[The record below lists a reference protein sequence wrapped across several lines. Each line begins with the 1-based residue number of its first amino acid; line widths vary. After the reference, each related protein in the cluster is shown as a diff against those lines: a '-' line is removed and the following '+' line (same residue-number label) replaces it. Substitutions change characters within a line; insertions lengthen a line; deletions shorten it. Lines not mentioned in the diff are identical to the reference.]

1 MAKII
6 YQVSG
11 WDGDTSAY
19 TSKERALKELE
30 RRAGLAEL
38 ADRVILAER
47 VEDDEREIYIL
58 YEGKFTFFGD
68 EKLYLTL
75 ETVPLYEEVKGE

>member
-1 MAKII
+1 MVKMI

-30 RRAGLAEL
+30 RRVEL
-38 ADRVILAER
+38 ADRAILIER
-47 VEDDEREIYIL
+47 VENEREIYLL
-58 YEGKFTFFGD
+58 YEGSFHFFGD
-68 EKLYLTL
+68 DKLYLTL
-75 ETVPLYEEVKGE
+75 ETVPLYE